1 MDIHNICINNKT
13 IMVPSVTVKLRIINR
28 ITMNM
33 PDSRIIGIRNERLL
47 LEHGLHL
54 VGDPRI

>member
-1 MDIHNICINNKT
+1 
-13 IMVPSVTVKLRIINR
+13 MVPSVTVKLRIINR